1 MTKNVPIEKLPA
13 ETRRILENLLA
24 PDSAVILSRG
34 GEPFGEMADY
44 HAAPQDFELETPEE
58 QEEIEAIA
66 EQAHAD
72 YAAGRYVTFD
82 AVKTRHAEMLRP
94 SLAA

>member
-1 MTKNVPIEKLPA
+1 MTRTVPIEEFPVD
-13 ETRRILENLLA
+13 TRRILENLLA
-24 PDSAVILSRG
+24 PSASVILSRG
-34 GEPFGEMADY
+34 GEPFGEMAAYDT
-44 HAAPQDFELETPEE
+44 APQDFEVETPEE

-82 AVKTRHAEMLRP
+82 AIKARYADILREP
-94 SLAA
+94 K